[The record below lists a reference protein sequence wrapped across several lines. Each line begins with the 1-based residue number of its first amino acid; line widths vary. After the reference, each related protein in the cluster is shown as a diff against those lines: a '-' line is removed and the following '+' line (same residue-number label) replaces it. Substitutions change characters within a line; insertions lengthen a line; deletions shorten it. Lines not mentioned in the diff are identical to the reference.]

1 MQSIP
6 KIFNQLILFFM
17 FSIVLTASEILYENN
32 WIRIITGDMA
42 TRLTR
47 GISEQPQPKII
58 DEAVVKAIF
67 NKMDIAEP
75 SSAQLEAWILGLKQ
89 YGWAQQENEPEHE
102 SYRALQIIVVDEN
115 KLELLVKIFELVGQT
130 SETRFSLEGKQLSFK
145 NIDVPEIL
153 NQDVFYTVHSPAL
166 FVLMQ

>member
-6 KIFNQLILFFM
+6 KIFHQLILFFM

-115 KLELLVKIFELVGQT
+115 KLELLVK
-130 SETRFSLEGKQLSFK
+130 
-145 NIDVPEIL
+145 
-153 NQDVFYTVHSPAL
+153 
-166 FVLMQ
+166 